1 MLKHKLLVQID
12 QQLTHNFIV
21 RVGLILYRLITQQEK
36 LETFRMQVSIE
47 VPELTP
53 PFLIVDTKGVRT
65 KYSVQ

>member
-21 RVGLILYRLITQQEK
+21 RVGILLYRLITQQEK

-47 VPELTP
+47 VPELTHS
-53 PFLIVDTKGVRT
+53 FVITDTKGVRT
-65 KYSVQ
+65 KSSLQ